1 MTKQEFCDS
10 VVKLLSDYTDGDHY
24 KCDECDTILDESELW
39 EHEDKYGDVHQICPV
54 CQCEITTAA
63 LTLQDLLFD
72 YDAGIENG
80 EIVINFDDTDHGA
93 ECTLNETGLYFEF
106 VYDDVPNI
114 TFADVEDCTMEAYL
128 KMVGDVK

>member
-10 VVKLLSDYTDGDHY
+10 VVKLLSDYTDGYHY

-54 CQCEITTAA
+54 CQCEITKPA
-63 LTLQDLLFD
+63 LTLHNFLFD
-72 YDAGIENG
+72 YEAGIEDG
-80 EIVINFDDTDHGA
+80 EMKIMFDDTDPGA
-93 ECTLNETGLYFEF
+93 ECTLNETGLYFDF

-114 TFADVEDCTMEAYL
+114 TFTDVEDCTMEAYL
-128 KMVGDVK
+128 EMVGDKK